1 MAKPDKK
8 RGPLLVT
15 IVILATAGIGVLTW
29 YINSFQRYLTDEQI
43 LEHLDPEIEAPPRSI
58 QHALEQLYARLGSDY
73 EGRERIRKPVVALAD
88 SEHVEIR
95 RMVAWVMGCDETEV
109 YRAGLARML
118 ADEDAGVQ
126 LNAACALSNF
136 NDPRARPRLLE
147 GLGLFEVGAPVS
159 GTLDIKVEVGEPASL
174 GAALGVVETSAE
186 PVDVR
191 TPINGFIAGL
201 PKGKDAQVKKGD
213 AVLVVAP
220 GPKVISNIL
229 VALRFVGLLE
239 DVPRLEPFASG
250 TVERMG
256 DDVAKEAQTAIA
268 AIKKRGK

>member
-1 MAKPDKK
+1 MAKPEKK
-8 RGPLLVT
+8 RGPLLVA
-15 IVILATAGIGVLTW
+15 IVIVATAGIGALTW
-29 YINSFQRYLTDEQI
+29 YRNSFKQDLVCDQI
-43 LEHLDPEIEAPPRSI
+43 LERLDPESPPRDI
-58 QHALEQLYARLGSDY
+58 QHALSQLEERLGPGY
-73 EGRERIRKPVVALAD
+73 EGRERFREPVVVLAS

-95 RMVAWVMGCDETEV
+95 RMVAWVMGREPAQE
-109 YRAGLARML
+109 YRAGLVRML
-118 ADEDAGVQ
+118 ADEDVGVQ
-126 LNAACALSNF
+126 LNAACSLSNF
-136 NDPRARPRLLE
+136 NDPRARPRLLG
-147 GLGLFEVGAPVS
+147 GLGSFEVGAPAS

-191 TPINGFIAGL
+191 TPINGFIEGL

>member
-1 MAKPDKK
+1 MPKPEKK
-8 RGPLLVT
+8 RGILMVT
-15 IVILATAGIGVLTW
+15 LVILATAGIGALTW

-43 LEHLDPEIEAPPRSI
+43 LEHLDPETEAPPRSI

-73 EGRERIRKPVVALAD
+73 EGRERFREPVVALAD

-147 GLGLFEVGAPVS
+147 GLGLFEVGASVS

-174 GAALGVVETSAE
+174 GVALGVVGTGDRS
-186 PVDVR
+186 VDVR
-191 TPINGFIAGL
+191 TPMNGFVEGL
-201 PKGKDAQVKKGD
+201 PKGKTAEVGRGE

-220 GPKVISNIL
+220 GPKVIL
-229 VALRFVGLLE
+229 GVLRGLRFVGRLE

-250 TVERMG
+250 AVTRMG
-256 DDVAKEAQTAIA
+256 DDIAEAARAAIA
-268 AIKKRGK
+268 AIKQRGK